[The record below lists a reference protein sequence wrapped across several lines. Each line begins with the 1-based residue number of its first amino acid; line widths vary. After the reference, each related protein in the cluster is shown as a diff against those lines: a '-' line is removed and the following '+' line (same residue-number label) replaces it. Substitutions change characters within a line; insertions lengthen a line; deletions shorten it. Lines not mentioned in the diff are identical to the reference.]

1 MSTLR
6 TPKRLFDC
14 FLYTRGPCTKKPLQF
29 TIIYAETP
37 SIVACSFLFEAETLA
52 SWSQIFGDNGF
63 RKKWWAKR
71 GTQKKSD
78 SGFRM
83 FWNVF
88 EFPAQIGPENSAQ
101 SSMPPGL
108 RSQVDHIALH
118 AALWDLAVPLKISHA
133 WKQWLFALCQ
143 APGVSWYVGNPWHHE
158 RSKSENTW
166 KYMCS
171 CKI

>member
-71 GTQKKSD
+71 GTQKKIRQWFSNVLEC
-78 SGFRM
+78 FRISSPD
-83 FWNVF
+83 WTRKLCAKQHASRTAKSSWSHCPACRSLGPCCTAQN
-88 EFPAQIGPENSAQ
+88 FPCLEAMIICIVPSAWRI
-101 SSMPPGL
+101 L
-108 RSQVDHIALH
+108 IC
-118 AALWDLAVPLKISHA
+118 W
-133 WKQWLFALCQ
+133 
-143 APGVSWYVGNPWHHE
+143 
-158 RSKSENTW
+158 
-166 KYMCS
+166 
-171 CKI
+171 